1 MMVLMVET
9 INHKDFYDNHPDGF
23 IPGELSGSSRLFSSL
38 RSSKTR
44 QFRGKVVTQGLL
56 QVVREEED
64 CFLLFV
70 VISLTLIV
78 CQHPPD
84 LRKLWKV

>member
-1 MMVLMVET
+1 MMVPMVKA
-9 INHKDFYDNHPDGF
+9 INHRDFYDNHPHGF
-23 IPGELSGSSRLFSSL
+23 ITGELSGSSRLFSSL

-56 QVVREEED
+56 QVVCEEED